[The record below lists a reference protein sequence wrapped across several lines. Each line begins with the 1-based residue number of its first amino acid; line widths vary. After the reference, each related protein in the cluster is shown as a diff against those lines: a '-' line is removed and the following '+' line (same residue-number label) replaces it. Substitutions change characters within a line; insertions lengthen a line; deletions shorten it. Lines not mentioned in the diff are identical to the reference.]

1 MLNLFGLQVTYCSLS
16 GVMELQ
22 WAAHVNSDGEKKYT
36 DRKNF
41 GGNTSENLV
50 KIT

>member
-1 MLNLFGLQVTYCSLS
+1 
-16 GVMELQ
+16 MELQ
-22 WAAHVNSDGEKKYT
+22 WAGHVKSDGEKKYT

-41 GGNTSENLV
+41 GGNTSEILV